1 VKEVVGPKGLS
12 GIMFS
17 AKLSNITK
25 REGARRL
32 TTLSARWCNTEFA
45 GAFSRLL
52 LDFFHHL
59 L

>member
-1 VKEVVGPKGLS
+1 MKEVVGPKGLS
-12 GIMFS
+12 GIKFS

-32 TTLSARWCNTEFA
+32 TIFSARWCNTEFA